1 MLFNKGLE
9 MIQQG
14 SYDEVLELFNEDMTL
29 I

>member
-14 SYDEVLELFNEDMTL
+14 SYDEVLELFNEDMNL